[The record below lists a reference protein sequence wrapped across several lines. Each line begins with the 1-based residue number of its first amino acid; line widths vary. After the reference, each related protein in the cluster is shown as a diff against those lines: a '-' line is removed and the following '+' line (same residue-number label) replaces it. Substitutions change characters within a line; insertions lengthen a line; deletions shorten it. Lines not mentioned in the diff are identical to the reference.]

1 MAQTLFERY
10 GGFAQVSKVV
20 SEFYDQAQESPV
32 IGPFFA
38 NTDMRRQIDHQTK
51 FISSLLGGPT
61 SFSDEQ
67 LKSAHAHLAID
78 DEAFEEVAS
87 LLEET
92 LEDSGFEAADVAVVK
107 REVTR
112 RKHIIVTH

>member
-1 MAQTLFERY
+1 
-10 GGFAQVSKVV
+10 
-20 SEFYDQAQESPV
+20 
-32 IGPFFA
+32 
-38 NTDMRRQIDHQTK
+38 MRRQIDHQTK